1 MDSQISTSEL
11 DGFVALVVGGGSG
24 IGQAS
29 AMALAARGCH
39 VVVADLRGE
48 AAEAVA
54 SSIRATGS
62 QAVGLAMDVSSQAD
76 IDKIMQDIADRFAR
90 LDALVISAAYV
101 APGSLESCAI
111 EHWRRGFQVNV
122 EGALLLARTALPVLR
137 QSDHACVVNIASVA
151 GTTAYAGG
159 GSYGPSKAALISL
172 SRQMALEWAKDGIRV
187 NAVSPGTIKT
197 PIILANMA
205 PATRGDRAKRIPLGR
220 LGLPQEVAELVAF
233 LVSPAASFVTG
244 QNVIVDGGLSQ
255 TLMVPTS

>member
-90 LDALVISAAYV
+90 LDALV
-101 APGSLESCAI
+101 
-111 EHWRRGFQVNV
+111 
-122 EGALLLARTALPVLR
+122 
-137 QSDHACVVNIASVA
+137 VV
-151 GTTAYAGG
+151 
-159 GSYGPSKAALISL
+159 
-172 SRQMALEWAKDGIRV
+172 
-187 NAVSPGTIKT
+187 
-197 PIILANMA
+197 
-205 PATRGDRAKRIPLGR
+205 
-220 LGLPQEVAELVAF
+220 
-233 LVSPAASFVTG
+233 
-244 QNVIVDGGLSQ
+244 SQ
-255 TLMVPTS
+255 